1 MLKHTMQNYVI
12 WGRNPVMEA
21 LVAGQ
26 SMEKILIAHDSK
38 APKELL
44 DLAKERGIKVQ
55 IAPRQ
60 KLEELANTKKT
71 QGVVAI
77 LSPITYVS
85 EEELFRKTIKEKGFF
100 VVLDHITDPQNVGSI
115 ARTVEVFG
123 GIGLLIPKDRSAP
136 INATVVKSS
145 SGAIFHLKISKT
157 PSISKALKTFKEMGG
172 WVYALEKG
180 GKDITEVDF
189 AYPMCI
195 VLGSEGEGVSKN
207 VLEHSDV
214 RVSIPMKGKVTS
226 LNVSAAG
233 AICLWEVYKHQ
244 TNTGAS
250 KK

>member
-1 MLKHTMQNYVI
+1 MQNYII

-21 LVAGQ
+21 LSSGQ

-44 DLAKERGIKVQ
+44 ELAKEKGIKVQ

-60 KLEELANTKKT
+60 KLEELSNTKKT
-71 QGVVAI
+71 QGVIAI
-77 LSPITYVS
+77 LSPITYVD

-115 ARTVEVFG
+115 ARSVEVFG
-123 GIGLLIPKDRSAP
+123 GIGILIPKDRSAP
-136 INATVVKSS
+136 INPTVVKSS

-157 PSISKALKTFKEMGG
+157 PSISKALRRFKELGG
-172 WVYALEKG
+172 WVYSLEKG
-180 GKDITEVDF
+180 GKDIQEVDF
-189 AYPMCI
+189 VYPMCI
-195 VLGSEGEGVSKN
+195 VLGSEGEGVSKS
-207 VLEHSDV
+207 VLDISDLK
-214 RVSIPMKGKVTS
+214 VSIPMRGKVTS

-233 AICLWEVYKHQ
+233 AVCLWEIYKRQ
-244 TNTGAS
+244 ANDGIS

>member
-12 WGRNPVMEA
+12 WGRNPVIEA

-60 KLEELANTKKT
+60 KLEELANSKKT
-71 QGVVAI
+71 QGVIAI
-77 LSPITYVS
+77 LSPINYVP
-85 EEELFRKTIKEKGFF
+85 EEELFKSTLKQKSFF
-100 VVLDHITDPQNVGSI
+100 AVLDHITDPQNVGSI

-136 INATVVKSS
+136 INATVVKAS

-157 PSISKALKTFKEMGG
+157 PSISKAIKAFKEMGG

-180 GKDITEVDF
+180 GKDITNTEF
-189 AYPMCI
+189 LYPMCI

-207 VLEHSDV
+207 VLEHADV

-233 AICLWEVYKHQ
+233 AICFWEMAKSQ
-244 TNTGAS
+244 MSSGTS

>member
-1 MLKHTMQNYVI
+1 MQNYII
-12 WGRNPVMEA
+12 WGRNPVIEA
-21 LVAGQ
+21 LISGQ
-26 SMEKILIAHDSK
+26 SMEKILIAHDSR

-71 QGVVAI
+71 QGVIAI
-77 LSPITYVS
+77 LSPITYIP
-85 EEELFRKTIKEKGFF
+85 EEELFKKTIQEKGFF

-115 ARTVEVFG
+115 ARSVEVFG

-136 INATVVKSS
+136 INPTVVKSS

-157 PSISKALKTFKEMGG
+157 PSISKALKRFKDMGG
-172 WVYALEKG
+172 WVYSLEKG
-180 GKDITEVDF
+180 GKEITSIDF

-195 VLGSEGEGVSKN
+195 VLGSEGEGVSKS
-207 VLEHSDV
+207 VLEVSDV
-214 RVSIPMKGKVTS
+214 VVSIPMRGRVTS

-244 TNTGAS
+244 ANMGLS